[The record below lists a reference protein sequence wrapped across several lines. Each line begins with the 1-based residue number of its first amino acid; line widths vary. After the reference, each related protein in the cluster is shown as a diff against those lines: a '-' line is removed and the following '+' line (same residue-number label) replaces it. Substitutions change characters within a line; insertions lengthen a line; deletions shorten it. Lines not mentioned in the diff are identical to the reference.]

1 MISITY
7 NVNCYRELL
16 NNTIKENDTVIEIG
30 PHTGKYMKNY
40 INRTCLTVA
49 VDKAEQS
56 ENSIKNLKTKNK
68 FKNLKFI
75 RGDVRSFET
84 VKKVLDEVKKCDVLC
99 VDMGGGRYPD
109 TVFKV
114 WAVWSGIFKPRDSI
128 IRNRGLGEFIQR
140 AKVKDIS
147 ITRKFDDSGWMETY
161 GRSIP
166 YKLKKQMD
174 EFEFW
179 VDVE

>member
-7 NVNCYRELL
+7 NVNRYRKIL
-16 NNTIKENDTVIEIG
+16 NNTIKENDIVIEIG
-30 PHTGKYMKNY
+30 PHTGKYLKDY
-40 INRTCLTVA
+40 IPRTKLMVA
-49 VDKAEQS
+49 VDKAVQAENNIKILES
-56 ENSIKNLKTKNK
+56 E
-68 FKNLKFI
+68 FKNLTFI

-84 VKKVLDEVKKCDVLC
+84 VKKVLELTKKCDVFC
-99 VDMGGGRYPD
+99 IDMGGGRYPD

-128 IRNRGLGEFIQR
+128 IRNRGLGEFVQR
-140 AKVKDIS
+140 AKVADKS
-147 ITRKFDDSGWMETY
+147 IIQDFDDSGWMETY

-179 VDVE
+179 VDVQP